1 MKHKIVSLLKRPFR
15 VSYRLTVLYKGD
27 YEPRHTTN
35 TDGRLLRN
43 MARNTQDLADFWTL
57 YKTGPFGLPEREID
71 CYMKGD
77 VQ

>member
-1 MKHKIVSLLKRPFR
+1 MKHKIISLLKRPFR

-43 MARNTQDLADFWTL
+43 MARKTQDLADFWTL
-57 YKTGPFGLPEREID
+57 YMTGPFGLPEREID

>member
-1 MKHKIVSLLKRPFR
+1 
-15 VSYRLTVLYKGD
+15 
-27 YEPRHTTN
+27 
-35 TDGRLLRN
+35 
-43 MARNTQDLADFWTL
+43 MARNTQDLADFWSL

>member
-1 MKHKIVSLLKRPFR
+1 MKHKIISLLKRPFR

-27 YEPRHTTN
+27 YEPRHTHG
-35 TDGRLLRN
+35 TDGRLLRR

-71 CYMKGD
+71 SYMKGD